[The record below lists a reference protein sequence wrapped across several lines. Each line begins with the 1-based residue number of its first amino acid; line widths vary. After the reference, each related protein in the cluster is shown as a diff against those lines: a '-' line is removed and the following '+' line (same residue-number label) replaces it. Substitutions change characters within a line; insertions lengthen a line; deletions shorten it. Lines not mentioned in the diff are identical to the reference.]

1 MPSAAAAA
9 STNDT
14 TLTGSINAIVPNAGI
29 PNLGGRVLPEQSNSS
44 SAVKPRSTSRPR
56 PVSLPPQGLYPQRV
70 ISPLATSPSTLPPID
85 FPSPDKSRS
94 TAQAD
99 VPAPNAQTLR
109 PPVSSHP
116 SHSSQNSRDSQLSNT
131 SHTSLTSRNTP
142 SPVNRP
148 ALRTHLSSS
157 SPGSS
162 SSRVTTLRDTGSGR
176 INSPFELVYD
186 RQWKTPPSPRTIERM
201 PEQPLV
207 PSALGFEDVDRID
220 GESQTVEPAERV
232 V

>member
-9 STNDT
+9 STNG
-14 TLTGSINAIVPNAGI
+14 TLADSVNAIVANSDRN
-29 PNLGGRVLPEQSNSS
+29 NLDRSPVPGQTNGSS
-44 SAVKPRSTSRPR
+44 PASKPRSTSRPR

-70 ISPLATSPSTLPPID
+70 ISPLATSPSTLPPIE

-94 TAQAD
+94 TAQAQPPTSD
-99 VPAPNAQTLR
+99 AQTLR

-116 SHSSQNSRDSQLSNT
+116 SHSSQNSRDSQLSDT

-162 SSRVTTLRDTGSGR
+162 TRVTTLRDTGSER

-207 PSALGFEDVDRID
+207 PSALGFEVVDQID
-220 GESQTVEPAERV
+220 GETVESTESAA
-232 V
+232 